1 MDELSVGVEGIG
13 IKVKKLVIRNM
24 QLKEKL
30 LQLEGERAGLQD
42 RIRVQE
48 LQIKEMEDHIA
59 ALQAAR
65 VLDTDDSILARQ
77 KVNDLLREIDKCQ
90 VLLNR

>member
-59 ALQAAR
+59 ALQAAS
-65 VLDTDDSILARQ
+65 VLNTDDSILARQ